1 MAYSGNF
8 SNGCSDCLKI
18 VDVCMCACFCASAI
32 FSDTSVSVHR
42 LRVHSLYLC
51 FLNRSIVK
59 GTTRYTEK
67 LKIAVKLFTSLLS
80 FVAVPTWI

>member
-42 LRVHSLYLC
+42 LRVHSPCLC
-51 FLNRSIVK
+51 FLNRSNIFHIFAMPATGDGGSYSV
-59 GTTRYTEK
+59 
-67 LKIAVKLFTSLLS
+67 
-80 FVAVPTWI
+80 